1 MRLSSI
7 LETLRETFSTTELME
22 YVTEISKFH
31 RIQGSSELEKASEY
45 IYAFL
50 KRNSAFEVRVHEFDY
65 SKPHGLHLPIAGW
78 DLEECLVEI
87 TKPFHAKLV
96 SSMESKL
103 CAVAHSPSGSVEG
116 EVVYI
121 GSGLDLDSSTI
132 DKLKN
137 KIVLSYGTPYIVYT
151 SLANA
156 DVSGFL
162 FYRMNAPENAVPYL
176 SLFLTPEDATK
187 YTAPAASIPRDVA
200 NRIRLLLEKGERVV
214 VRIDMKSR
222 NRATAK
228 IRVIEAV
235 LQQSEKENEGEL
247 HVYAHYCHPKGE
259 VNDNVSGTAVVLEI
273 ASAIDR
279 GIARN
284 VLKISSRKRFVL
296 TLFPEYYGSL
306 PYLTKKSEEGARI
319 EFGVNLDMV
328 GEKQELTKSTLNLI
342 LPPRFLSSDLYESLL
357 LKTLLAV
364 ISHGNKSFNSVTRI
378 NRYRFDVLPYEGGS
392 DHDIYLQFSIPSVV
406 INQWPDIFY
415 HSGEDN
421 IAKFD
426 VEIARDVGVAV
437 GAFSIAALN
446 LEVLELNVEALSK
459 LYKEFKNGYLAV
471 KQCFERSSLYST
483 SSVESAYKDSKKYR
497 YVGPKGVLSLR
508 YIAKNLTRRDFN
520 EFMKIV
526 EDDFTNFVVLRY
538 IPLLLSQRSLT
549 VQEIVDSIFHEYC
562 RVVEKDVVFKAL
574 EYLARLGLVQEVTT
588 ESLAF

>member
-1 MRLSSI
+1 M
-7 LETLRETFSTTELME
+7 
-22 YVTEISKFH
+22 Y
-31 RIQGSSELEKASEY
+31 
-45 IYAFL
+45 
-50 KRNSAFEVRVHEFDY
+50 KRQ
-65 SKPHGLHLPIAGW
+65 
-78 DLEECLVEI
+78 
-87 TKPFHAKLV
+87 
-96 SSMESKL
+96 
-103 CAVAHSPSGSVEG
+103 
-116 EVVYI
+116 
-121 GSGLDLDSSTI
+121 
-132 DKLKN
+132 
-137 KIVLSYGTPYIVYT
+137 VYT

-176 SLFLTPEDATK
+176 SLFLTPEDAAK
-187 YTAPAASIPRDVA
+187 YTAPAASIPRDAA

-214 VRIDMKSR
+214 VRIDIKSR

-235 LQQSEKENEGEL
+235 LQQSEKEKEGEL

-284 VLKISSRKRFVL
+284 VLKLPSRKRLVL
-296 TLFPEYYGSL
+296 ILFPEYYGSL
-306 PYLTKKSEEGARI
+306 PYLTKKSEEGTRI

-364 ISHGNKSFNSVTRI
+364 ISHGNKSFNSVARI

-392 DHDIYLQFSIPSVV
+392 DHDIYLQFSIPSVM

-415 HSGEDN
+415 HSGEDS

-446 LEVLELNVEALSK
+446 LEVLELNVKALSK

-471 KQCFERSSLYST
+471 KQCFERGSLYST
-483 SSVESAYKDSKKYR
+483 ISVESAYKDSKKYR
-497 YVGPKGVLSLR
+497 YAGPKGVLSLR
-508 YIAKNLTRRDFN
+508 YIAKNLTRHDFN
-520 EFMKIV
+520 EFMKFV

-562 RVVEKDVVFKAL
+562 RVVERDVVVKAL
-574 EYLARLGLVQEVTT
+574 EYLTRLGLVQEVTQT
-588 ESLAF
+588 